1 MENDWVK
8 VYSSS
13 FLPNVEIVKN
23 LLEAKSVDTILLNQ
37 QDSLYVSIGEI
48 HLMVKRIQAV
58 TATSLIAKS
67 EM

>member
-1 MENDWVK
+1 MEKDWVK

-13 FLPNVEIVKN
+13 FLPSVEIVKH
-23 LLEAKSVDTILLNQ
+23 LLESKGIETILLNQ

-48 HLMVKRIQAV
+48 HLLVKREQAV
-58 TATSLIAKS
+58 TATSLISKS